1 MSKLTLGIICFF
13 FISCSIPRYNSIAHT
28 SLYDISLQKG
38 KWFVNYVAIDGKPWN
53 DFSDYTEN
61 ELQKCLQDSLFKSF
75 GSKNAIYAIPELN
88 SKNYKQYTT
97 LLKVTKTVDYLIQ
110 ISGKI
115 ESNNVSAVNI
125 TPNSPHSTSLVSVT
139 LTAYEVETD
148 RIIYSETVN
157 GSIDLE
163 HHKEDV
169 VFAKS
174 TQSMLKKCLE
184 KALQKFKRNG
194 GCN

>member
-1 MSKLTLGIICFF
+1 MSRLIMGLFICFVF
-13 FISCSIPRYNSIAHT
+13 SCTVPRYNSIAHT
-28 SLYDISLQKG
+28 SLYDLSLQKG

-53 DFSDYTEN
+53 EFSDYTEN
-61 ELQKCLQDSLFKSF
+61 ELKKCLNDSLFKSY

-88 SKNYKQYTT
+88 SNNYKGYTS
-97 LLKVTKTVDYLIQ
+97 LLRVSKTVDYLIQ

-115 ESNNVSAVNI
+115 ESDNVSALNI
-125 TPNSPHSTSLVSVT
+125 NPNPHHSISVVSVT
-139 LTAYEVETD
+139 LTAYEVQTD
-148 RIIYSETVN
+148 HIIYSETVS

-163 HHKEDV
+163 HNKEDV